1 MPQVVKGRQTRGC
14 YMPIW
19 TGVARD
25 RRMIGKGGFKKV
37 YETRVELGKG
47 QSEGHRSPTL
57 CVLNPTNQ
65 YRSERG
71 G

>member
-1 MPQVVKGRQTRGC
+1 
-14 YMPIW
+14 MPIW
-19 TGVARD
+19 RGVARD